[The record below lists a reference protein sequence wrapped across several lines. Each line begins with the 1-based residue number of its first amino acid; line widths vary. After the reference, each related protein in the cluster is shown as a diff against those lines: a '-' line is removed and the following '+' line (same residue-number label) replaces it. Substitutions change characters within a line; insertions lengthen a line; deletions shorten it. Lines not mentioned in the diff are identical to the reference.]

1 MTEEHSLLICSSL
14 YQMILTNKSD
24 NFIILI
30 KFVIV
35 YNIYQNYHL
44 KVGSIM
50 ANIQHVA
57 QKAGVSVA
65 TVSRVLNNV
74 TSVSQKTRLKVEN
87 AIKELNYQ
95 PSMLGRN
102 LRNSESRLILVLIPS
117 ISNPFYTEIIKG
129 IENIAILNNY
139 NILLCET
146 DSNPQRENIY
156 FNMVKNKLADGIIS
170 MDPTVNMQKLN
181 ELAENYSIILCS
193 EYEEGGAIPYVT
205 IDNELAA
212 YHAVK
217 HLIKLGNKKIALIN
231 SDEKFLY
238 ARQRRNGYEK
248 ALKEFDLPIRNEWL
262 YNTEQLDFQ
271 SGVHA
276 MRRLLQLNEKPS
288 AVFAVS
294 DTLAIG
300 ALKEINVSGLKVP
313 DDIAIVGFDKI
324 SFSNMTNPTLTTI
337 AQPMYKMGCTAAN
350 MLINSIKGNKVES
363 IVLDHELVIRESTM
377 G

>member
-1 MTEEHSLLICSSL
+1 M
-14 YQMILTNKSD
+14 
-24 NFIILI
+24 
-30 KFVIV
+30 
-35 YNIYQNYHL
+35 
-44 KVGSIM
+44 M
-50 ANIQHVA
+50 ANIQQVA

-65 TVSRVLNNV
+65 TVSRVLNNGP
-74 TSVSQKTRLKVEN
+74 SVSPKTRLKVEN
-87 AIKELNYQ
+87 AIKELKYE

-102 LRNSESRLILVLIPS
+102 LRNSESRLLLVLIPS

-129 IENIAILNNY
+129 IENIAINHDY

-170 MDPTVNMQKLN
+170 MDPTVNRKKLN
-181 ELAENYSIILCS
+181 ELAENHSIILCS
-193 EYEEGGAIPYVT
+193 EYEEGGSIPYVT

-212 YHAVK
+212 YHAIK
-217 HLIKLGNKKIALIN
+217 HLIKIGNKKIAMIN
-231 SDEKFLY
+231 ADEKYLY
-238 ARQRRNGYEK
+238 TRQRRRGYER
-248 ALKEFDLPIRNEWL
+248 ALKEFNLPIRTEWI
-262 YNTEQLDFQ
+262 YNTEKLDFE

-276 MRRLLQLNEKPS
+276 MRMLLQLKERPT

-300 ALKEINVSGLKVP
+300 ALKEINVGGLKVP
-313 DDIAIVGFDKI
+313 EEIAVVGFDKI
-324 SFSNMTNPTLTTI
+324 GFSNMTNPTLTTV

-350 MLINSIKGNKVES
+350 MLINRIKGNKVEN
-363 IVLDHELVIRESTM
+363 IVLDHELVIRQSTM